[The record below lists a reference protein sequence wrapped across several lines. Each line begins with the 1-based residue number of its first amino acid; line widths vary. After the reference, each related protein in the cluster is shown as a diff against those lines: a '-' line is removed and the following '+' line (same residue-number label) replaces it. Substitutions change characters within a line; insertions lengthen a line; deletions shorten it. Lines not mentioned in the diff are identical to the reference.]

1 MANPSAVPASSAG
14 TEILRRSHANITAS
28 ASNTTLL
35 TGLANYTYTIISIIF
50 GNNSSSDT
58 EELNLWV
65 SADSSTEVRLLT
77 EHALPGKGTF
87 VWNDKIM
94 LSDTDK
100 LLVRLAG
107 GTGDVDVLLTYIENR
122 WA

>member
-35 TGLANYTYTIISIIF
+35 TGVANYTYTVISIVF
-50 GNNSSSDT
+50 NNVSSTDA
-58 EELNLWV
+58 EEINLWV
-65 SADSSTEVRLLT
+65 SADSSTDVSLMKEF
-77 EHALPGKGTF
+77 ELPAKGTF

-107 GTGDVDVLLTYIENR
+107 GTGDVDVLVTYIEQR